1 MPHKTSHDFQS
12 QGFEINDKNKTL
24 IFAENSPFSWWLS
37 AGQDRLPPE
46 VERDNVEY
54 KVNNSLC
61 VSIIN
66 PKTKTILVETNRN
79 VRGKTSPSSDTN
91 EMESR
96 RIGILL
102 VHYRV
107 NSDNVRNRTKIAL
120 LCVCVCV

>member
-61 VSIIN
+61 VSIIH
-66 PKTKTILVETNRN
+66 PSTETTLVETNRN
-79 VRGKTSPSSDTN
+79 VRGKTSSSSDTN

-107 NSDNVRNRTKIAL
+107 NSDNVRTRTKIA
-120 LCVCVCV
+120 